1 MSLIITDASRTAK
14 AAQDDARPRGQ
25 TGTGRLT
32 RYLAILEDNKKAS
45 RFVPDD
51 AALAL
56 DMAGF
61 VRNRLRGGR
70 AAPGSLWRCLALAL
84 VQTSRTRPRNNAPTH
99 PRPSLWRQARKQP
112 PRGVERRQAA

>member
-1 MSLIITDASRTAK
+1 MSLILTDASLTAK
-14 AAQDDARPRGQ
+14 TAQDDADPEARQ
-25 TGTGRLT
+25 DLARLT

-61 VRNRLRGGR
+61 VRNRLCGGR
-70 AAPGSLWRCLALAL
+70 AAPESSLARLALAL
-84 VQTSRTRPRNNAPTH
+84 VQTCPDAPA
-99 PRPSLWRQARKQP
+99 Q
-112 PRGVERRQAA
+112 

>member
-1 MSLIITDASRTAK
+1 MDMSLIITDASRTAK
-14 AAQDDARPRGQ
+14 AAQDDADPEARLELA
-25 TGTGRLT
+25 RLT

-70 AAPGSLWRCLALAL
+70 AAPGSSLARLALVL
-84 VQTSRTRPRNNAPTH
+84 VQTSPDAPA
-99 PRPSLWRQARKQP
+99 Q
-112 PRGVERRQAA
+112 

>member
-1 MSLIITDASRTAK
+1 MDMSLIITDASRTAK
-14 AAQDDARPRGQ
+14 AAQDDADPEARQ
-25 TGTGRLT
+25 ELARLT

-61 VRNRLRGGR
+61 VRNRLRNRLRGGR
-70 AAPGSLWRCLALAL
+70 AAPGSPLARLALAL
-84 VQTSRTRPRNNAPTH
+84 VQTSPDAPA
-99 PRPSLWRQARKQP
+99 Q
-112 PRGVERRQAA
+112 

>member
-1 MSLIITDASRTAK
+1 MSLIITDASRTTK
-14 AAQDDARPRGQ
+14 TAQDDADPEARQ
-25 TGTGRLT
+25 ELARLT

-70 AAPGSLWRCLALAL
+70 ASPGSSLARLALAL
-84 VQTSRTRPRNNAPTH
+84 VQTSPDAPA
-99 PRPSLWRQARKQP
+99 Q
-112 PRGVERRQAA
+112 

>member
-1 MSLIITDASRTAK
+1 MDMSLIITDASRTAK
-14 AAQDDARPRGQ
+14 AAQDDANPEARLELA
-25 TGTGRLT
+25 RLT

-70 AAPGSLWRCLALAL
+70 AAPGSSLARLALAL
-84 VQTSRTRPRNNAPTH
+84 VQTSPDAPA
-99 PRPSLWRQARKQP
+99 Q
-112 PRGVERRQAA
+112 

>member
-14 AAQDDARPRGQ
+14 AAQDDADPEARLELA
-25 TGTGRLT
+25 RLT

-61 VRNRLRGGR
+61 VRNRLRR
-70 AAPGSLWRCLALAL
+70 AALWRAWHWRWCRPA
-84 VQTSRTRPRNNAPTH
+84 RTRPRNNAPTH

>member
-1 MSLIITDASRTAK
+1 MDMSLLSTDVSLTTK
-14 AAQDDARPRGQ
+14 NAQDDADPEAREDLARI
-25 TGTGRLT
+25 T

-61 VRNRLRGGR
+61 VRNRLCGGR
-70 AAPGSLWRCLALAL
+70 AAPGSSLARLALSL
-84 VQTSRTRPRNNAPTH
+84 VQTCPDAPT
-99 PRPSLWRQARKQP
+99 Q
-112 PRGVERRQAA
+112 

>member
-1 MSLIITDASRTAK
+1 MDMSLLSTDVSLTTK
-14 AAQDDARPRGQ
+14 NAQDDADPEAREDLARI
-25 TGTGRLT
+25 T

-61 VRNRLRGGR
+61 VRNRLCGGR
-70 AAPGSLWRCLALAL
+70 AAPGSSRARLALSL
-84 VQTSRTRPRNNAPTH
+84 VQTCPDAPT
-99 PRPSLWRQARKQP
+99 Q
-112 PRGVERRQAA
+112 

>member
-14 AAQDDARPRGQ
+14 AAQDDADPEARQ
-25 TGTGRLT
+25 ELARLT

-61 VRNRLRGGR
+61 VRNRH
-70 AAPGSLWRCLALAL
+70 WRWCRPA
-84 VQTSRTRPRNNAPTH
+84 RTRPRNNAPTH